1 MPPCCVVESTPSRT
15 RHGFGRRPASA
26 VSASGFVALESEPNP
41 MSINRLLASVAF
53 GACLVVLV
61 DAGPSTAATPP
72 SSVSSLSVPIPGLPG
87 SAALGARSG
96 AQWLAAQFGPDGAIP
111 SATTPGSDDLSAT
124 ANGVLALAS
133 AGTDTSVAERGLSFL
148 AGHVD
153 AYVQTG
159 GVDQPGS
166 LALLV
171 LDAHALGLDP
181 TTFGGTD
188 LVTRLEQTQHSTGAD
203 AGLFGLADPSYDG
216 AYRQGLALAALAAGG
231 VTTGAP
237 LVAAEQWLTGQQC
250 PGGGWTSYVAAANPC
265 NGLPTNYVGP
275 DTNST
280 AAAVLGLAAQGAA
293 SAARSAALGFL
304 RTDQNGDGGWGYY
317 PTNTTDP
324 NSTGLVIQAF
334 AAQGTRA
341 SDLSLVQP
349 QGSPVSVLLSFQVG
363 IGAEAGA
370 FSFPGVPG
378 PNLLATNQAV
388 PGLADVVL
396 PFRAASVTAAA
407 GADLSA
413 PVSATVS
420 LVGAPPGPTAGTVTF
435 SAGTTELCSATVVA
449 GRATCSSPNVTGVAP
464 SLAVFTPVDA
474 SIGLAT
480 ASPTAGA
487 YLSVAADG
495 GVFGFGSAG
504 FAGSLG
510 GSHLNAPIVG
520 VAAAPSGNGYWLV
533 AADGGVFGFGSAGF
547 AGSLGGSHLNAPIV
561 GVAAAPSGNGYWL
574 VAADGGVFGFGSAG
588 FAGSLGGSH
597 LNAPIVGVAAA
608 PSGSVGMA

>member
-1 MPPCCVVESTPSRT
+1 
-15 RHGFGRRPASA
+15 
-26 VSASGFVALESEPNP
+26 

-53 GACLVVLV
+53 VACLVVVV
-61 DAGPSTAATPP
+61 DAGPSTAATSP
-72 SSVSSLSVPIPGLPG
+72 SRGSSLSVPVPGLPG
-87 SAALGARSG
+87 SAALGVRSG

-133 AGTDTSVAERGLSFL
+133 AGTDTPVAQRGLSFL

-153 AYVQTG
+153 AYVQAG

-166 LALLV
+166 LALLA
-171 LDAHALGLDP
+171 LDAHALGVDP

-188 LVTRLEQTQHSTGAD
+188 LVTRLEQTQRSTGAD
-203 AGLFGLADPSYDG
+203 AGLFGLADPTYDG

-231 VTTGAP
+231 VTTGTP

-250 PGGGWTSYVAAANPC
+250 PGGGWTSYVTAANPC
-265 NGLPTNYVGP
+265 NGLPANYVGP

-304 RTDQNGDGGWGYY
+304 RTDQNSDGGWGYY

-334 AAQGTRA
+334 ATQGVRA
-341 SDLSLVQP
+341 SDLSLVQAH
-349 QGSPVSVLLSFQVG
+349 GSPVSALLLFQVG
-363 IGAEAGA
+363 TGSGAGS

-396 PFRAASVTAAA
+396 PFRAASVTVSAS
-407 GADLSA
+407 ADPSA

-420 LVGAPPGPTAGTVTF
+420 LVEAPPGPTAGTVTF
-435 SAGTTELCSATVVA
+435 LAGATVLCSATVVA
-449 GRATCSSPNVTGVAP
+449 GRATCSSPNVTAAVL

-480 ASPTAGA
+480 ASSAAGA
-487 YLSVAADG
+487 YRSVASDG
-495 GVFGFGSAG
+495 GVFAFGSAG

-510 GSHLNAPIVG
+510 GT
-520 VAAAPSGNGYWLV
+520 
-533 AADGGVFGFGSAGF
+533 
-547 AGSLGGSHLNAPIV
+547 
-561 GVAAAPSGNGYWL
+561 
-574 VAADGGVFGFGSAG
+574 
-588 FAGSLGGSH
+588 H

-608 PSGSVGMA
+608 PSGSGYWLVASDGGVFAFGSAGFAGSLGGTHLNAPIVGVAAAPSGSGYWLVASDGGVFAFGSAGFAGSLGGTHLNAPIVGVAAPRAALG